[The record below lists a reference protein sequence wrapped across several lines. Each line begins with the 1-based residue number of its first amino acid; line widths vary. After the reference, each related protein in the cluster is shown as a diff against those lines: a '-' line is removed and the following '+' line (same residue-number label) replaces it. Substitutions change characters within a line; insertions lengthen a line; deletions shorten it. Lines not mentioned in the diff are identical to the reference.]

1 MRKPFPLLQMSKNTK
16 TSGLKIAVAS
26 GKGGTGKTT
35 VATNLTWVASGNGQ
49 NVAYVDCDVEEP
61 NGHLFLNPQ
70 ISVSEPA
77 IRLVPEVD
85 EAKCTYCGRCG
96 EICQF
101 SAIVCLGQAVVV
113 NPDMCHACGGCKLVC
128 PTGAISEVPREIG
141 RIEHGDAGKVQF
153 VRGLLNVG
161 EAMSPPLIRQVLAAA
176 PPADLVLIDAPPG
189 TSCPVIASLR
199 GSDYVLLVTEPTP
212 FGLHD
217 LKLAVEMVRALK
229 LPFGVVINRADS
241 GDNRTSAYC
250 ASNRIPILLEI
261 PDDRRVAE
269 AYSRGE
275 LACVGMAE
283 YRDTFSTLLNRIGE
297 ATQTPTPA
305 GIGAGKDNG

>member
-1 MRKPFPLLQMSKNTK
+1 M
-16 TSGLKIAVAS
+16 KIAVAS

-35 VATNLTWVASGNGQ
+35 VATNLAWVASDRGHG
-49 NVAYVDCDVEEP
+49 VAYLDCDVEEP
-61 NGHLFLNPQ
+61 NGHLFLNPR

-77 IRLVPEVD
+77 TRLVPEVD

-101 SAIVCLGQAVVV
+101 SAIVCLGRAIVV

-128 PTGAISEVPREIG
+128 PTGAITEVPREMG
-141 RIEHGDAGKVQF
+141 RIDRGDAAKVQF

-161 EAMSPPLIRQVLAAA
+161 EAMSPPLIRKVLAAA
-176 PPADLVLIDAPPG
+176 PHTDLVLIDAPPG

-217 LKLAVEMVRALK
+217 LKLAVDMVRALK

-241 GDNRTSAYC
+241 GDERTRAYC

-275 LACVGMAE
+275 LACVGMDE
-283 YRDTFSTLLNRIGE
+283 YREAFANLLNRILE
-297 ATQTPTPA
+297 VAQSPRQT
-305 GIGAGKDNG
+305 GMGA